1 MKMMMKP
8 TEMCD
13 SAAEQI
19 LSGEW
24 RRLRSSDPVRRHID
38 SCSECQSRIQQVR
51 FFSEAFSSDDP
62 RVGLKRKAPIST
74 PPPFPVP
81 KSESNPAWAK
91 PVFKAASFAAAACFA
106 AVLAWN
112 LFQPEG
118 IGRVAALE
126 GEATI
131 RRFKDHSTERLSAG
145 TRIFEGDLIRTDAGS
160 KLCLQLEESNE
171 IHLNESTE
179 VRIEATRL
187 LHHNTG
193 ETWFEIAKGMGEF
206 EVETRGADV
215 LVLGT
220 SFGVQYQEDEVRV
233 PVSSGR
239 VRLLTKGGEIELD
252 PAHVGVYSS
261 SKPYLPPTRAKEL
274 YPDSEPAWLLN
285 PAGDMSK

>member
-1 MKMMMKP
+1 MMMTRNQ

-13 SAAEQI
+13 RAAEPI
-19 LSGEW
+19 LSGGW
-24 RRLRSSDPVRRHID
+24 RDLRSSDPMRHHIVT
-38 SCSECQSRIQQVR
+38 CSQCQSRIQEVR
-51 FFSEAFSSDDP
+51 FFGEVFSTDDP
-62 RVGLKRKAPIST
+62 RVGLKRKS
-74 PPPFPVP
+74 P
-81 KSESNPAWAK
+81 KSAAIPIPQS
-91 PVFKAASFAAAACFA
+91 KATFNWISPLVKASSFAAAACFVA
-106 AVLAWN
+106 ILAWN
-112 LFQPEG
+112 FLQPDG

-131 RRFKDHSTERLSAG
+131 RRFGEHTVNRLSAG
-145 TRIFEGDLIRTDAGS
+145 TRIFEGDLIRTEAGS
-160 KLCLQLEESNE
+160 KLSLRLEESND

-187 LHHNTG
+187 LHHNLG
-193 ETWFEIAKGMGEF
+193 ETWFEIAKGKGEF

-220 SFGVQYQEDEVRV
+220 SFGIRYQEDEVRI

-252 PAHVGVYSS
+252 PGHVGVYSS
-261 SKPYLPPTRAKEL
+261 SKPYLPPTREKEL
-274 YPDSEPAWLLN
+274 YPESEPDWLLN